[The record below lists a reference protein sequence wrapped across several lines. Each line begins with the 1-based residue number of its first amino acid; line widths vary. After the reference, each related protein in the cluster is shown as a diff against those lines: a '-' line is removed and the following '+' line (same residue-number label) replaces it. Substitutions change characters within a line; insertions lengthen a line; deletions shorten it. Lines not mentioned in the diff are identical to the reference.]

1 MISLSFLYLL
11 LGLLLLWIALLSL
24 CDRTLPNRFA
34 AGAFWGCYALVFLV
48 GDFLPHMLV
57 GIIVVILALLAG
69 SGALKASAQKAL
81 APELLTQSMQRLGR
95 WIFLPPLLIPL
106 LTVFGVLVLSEIKG
120 ADWALLDAKNLTLVS
135 LGLACVL
142 SLPVVCGLTREKP
155 VQAGLEAKR
164 LMEAMGWAVLLP
176 QLLATLGLLFNEAG
190 VGTAVAALSETY
202 LAVDE
207 RMVAVCAYSIG
218 MALFTII
225 MGNAF
230 AAFPVITA
238 GIGIPLLV
246 MQHGANPAV
255 MAAIGMFSG
264 YCGTLMTPMAANF
277 NIVPAALL
285 ELKDPHLVIKA
296 QFPTALLLLV
306 ANIVLLY
313 FLAF

>member
-1 MISLSFLYLL
+1 MISLPFLYVL
-11 LGLLLLWIALLSL
+11 LGLLLLWIAVLSL
-24 CDRTLPNRFA
+24 LDRTLPRRFA
-34 AGAFWGCYALVFLV
+34 AAGFWGCYALVFLI
-48 GDFLPHMLV
+48 GDYLPHQWV
-57 GIIVVILALLAG
+57 GVMVILLALLAG
-69 SGALKASAQKAL
+69 GGALKVSAQKAL
-81 APELLTQSMQRLGR
+81 APELLAHSLQKLGR

-106 LTVFGVLVLSEIKG
+106 LTVFSVLVLGEVKG
-120 ADWALLDAKNLTLVS
+120 PDWQLLDGKNLTLVS
-135 LGLACVL
+135 LGLACLV
-142 SLPVVCGLTREKP
+142 SLPLMIWLSREPAK
-155 VQAGLEAKR
+155 QAGFEAKR
-164 LMEAMGWAVLLP
+164 LVEAMGWAVLLP

-202 LAVDE
+202 LAVND
-207 RMVAVCAYSIG
+207 RWIAVCAYTLS
-218 MALFTII
+218 MAVFTII

-277 NIVPAALL
+277 NLVPVALL
-285 ELKDPHLVIKA
+285 DIKDPHQVIKA
-296 QFPTALLLLV
+296 QLPTAILLLGC
-306 ANIVLLY
+306 NTILLY

>member
-1 MISLSFLYLL
+1 MSWLLCWHYLL
-11 LGLLLLWIALLSL
+11 G
-24 CDRTLPNRFA
+24 
-34 AGAFWGCYALVFLV
+34 G
-48 GDFLPHMLV
+48 
-57 GIIVVILALLAG
+57 
-69 SGALKASAQKAL
+69 GALKVSAQKAL
-81 APELLTQSMQRLGR
+81 AADLLAKSMQRLGR

-106 LTVFGVLVLSEIKG
+106 LTVFSVLVLGEIKG
-120 ADWALLDAKNLTLVS
+120 PDWQLLDSKNLTLVS
-135 LGLACVL
+135 LGLACLV
-142 SLPVVCGLTREKP
+142 SLPLMIRLSREPAK
-155 VQAGLEAKR
+155 QAGFEAKR
-164 LMEAMGWAVLLP
+164 LVEAMGWAVLLP

-190 VGTAVAALSETY
+190 VGTAVAALSEAY
-202 LAVDE
+202 LAVDSKWI
-207 RMVAVCAYSIG
+207 AVCAYTLS

-277 NIVPAALL
+277 NLVPVALL
-285 ELKDPHLVIKA
+285 DIKDPHLVIKA
-296 QFPTALLLLV
+296 QLPTAVLLLGC
-306 ANIVLLY
+306 NTVLLY